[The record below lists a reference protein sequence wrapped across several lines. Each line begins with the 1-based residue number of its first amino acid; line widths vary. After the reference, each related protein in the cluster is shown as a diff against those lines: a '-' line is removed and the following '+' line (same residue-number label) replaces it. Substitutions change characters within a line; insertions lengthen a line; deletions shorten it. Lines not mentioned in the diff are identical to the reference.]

1 MKKQLGELKDNPER
15 WNAHTVIRQAA
26 SLRDGE
32 LALIFDCGYQDFFYQ
47 VNLNLHEQLMRQGVG
62 HDFLVRPGAHNAA
75 YWSASL
81 PCQMLF
87 FQRWF
92 ARNAPPAGRDGLG
105 AACGVYRRLDHRR

>member
-1 MKKQLGELKDNPER
+1 M
-15 WNAHTVIRQAA
+15 IRQAV

-87 FQRWF
+87 FSALVRPEC
-92 ARNAPPAGRDGLG
+92 APAGCDGFG

>member
-1 MKKQLGELKDNPER
+1 M
-15 WNAHTVIRQAA
+15 
-26 SLRDGE
+26 
-32 LALIFDCGYQDFFYQ
+32 
-47 VNLNLHEQLMRQGVG
+47 NLNLHEQLMRQGVG

-92 ARNAPPAGRDGLG
+92 ARNAPQPEH
-105 AACGVYRRLDHRR
+105 AARQHRARRPGGDEPVRFLVADSQHSHHRR